1 MPRSREQ
8 KQHEEMYRKLLMR
21 RRLLV
26 RAPEGAAYVP
36 FIGDGD
42 IAAELYTDRQVYGA
56 DLDPARCETAQE
68 RMPSACI
75 KVADCDHWPFP
86 DVDQLFAV
94 ADFDS
99 YADPYGAFRAF
110 WANALKT
117 PAVVLYFTDGH
128 RLEMT
133 RRGNYI
139 RPDGRHVRGLSLNE
153 SRRVF
158 NSYFVTEALPYLV
171 RHIAPWRVTA
181 KAYYLR
187 GQMLYWGAVV
197 SRG

>member
-8 KQHEEMYRKLLMR
+8 KQHEAIYRKLLLR
-21 RRLLV
+21 RRLLLK
-26 RAPEGAAYVP
+26 APEGAAYVP

-42 IAAELYTDRQVYGA
+42 IAAELYTDRLVYGA
-56 DLDPARCETAQE
+56 DLDAARCATVRE
-68 RMPSACI
+68 RLPRSDI
-75 KVADCDHWPFP
+75 RVADCDQWPFP
-86 DVDQLFAV
+86 GIDEPFAV
-94 ADFDS
+94 ADFDA
-99 YADPYGAFRAF
+99 YADPYAAFRAF

-117 PAVVLYFTDGH
+117 PTIVLYFTDGH
-128 RLEMT
+128 RSEMT

-153 SRRVF
+153 ARRIF
-158 NSYFVTEALPYLV
+158 NSYFVTEALLYLV
-171 RHIAPWRVTA
+171 RHIAPWRVVA

-197 SRG
+197 SCG